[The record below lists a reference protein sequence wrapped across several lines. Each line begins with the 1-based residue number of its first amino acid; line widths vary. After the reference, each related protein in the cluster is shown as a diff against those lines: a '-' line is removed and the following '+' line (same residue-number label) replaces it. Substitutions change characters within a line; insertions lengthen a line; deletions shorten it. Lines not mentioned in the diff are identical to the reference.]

1 MEIYTFMVKYFYVI
15 IFLFITIIIVLA
27 IKRNALNPQKL
38 EFVTQ
43 EENEELLFLIREINQ
58 NNDRIHSL
66 SYSKV
71 KIYLKKGFWIKTKA
85 KLYFKQEKNI
95 RIIIENFF
103 GKQIDIGSNEELFW
117 FWSSYMT
124 PPTYYFSRH
133 QDLNKTNLKTPLNP
147 NWIIE
152 SMGFKSI
159 EVKNIVFIKTEQ
171 YQGIKQIR
179 SSSSGENISIITLID
194 PLKRIVVKKFL
205 CDSDNQ
211 VIATVE
217 YKNYISIDDIKIP
230 DHIIIN
236 WYSENIFMEWKITE
250 IKLNIPIKEDIWI
263 MPKSNNSVSLSEN

>member
-27 IKRNALNPQKL
+27 IKRNALSPQKL

-194 PLKRIVVKKFL
+194 PLKRIVVKRFL

-236 WYSENIFMEWKITE
+236 WYSENIFMDWKITE

>member
-43 EENEELLFLIREINQ
+43 EENEELLFLIRKINQ

-117 FWSSYMT
+117 FWSSFMT

-236 WYSENIFMEWKITE
+236 CYSENIFMEWKITE